1 VSADAFAALLAQ
13 LPLRREASV
22 ELCSER
28 CGAKCCRQR
37 DAVIFMDTAEMR
49 TLKRLGKDH
58 RVSVPVRHEPQRL
71 ASSAP
76 WALHFSDTGG
86 KCPFVTDTSLCSI
99 YESRPRACERFPIA
113 PTPGC
118 LLWPAPVED
127 ANPKGDL
134 TWR

>member
-1 VSADAFAALLAQ
+1 MSADAFAALLAQ

-86 KCPFVTDTSLCSI
+86 KCPFNRKTVFQRGNHQHRNQNPQF
-99 YESRPRACERFPIA
+99 YR
-113 PTPGC
+113 
-118 LLWPAPVED
+118 LWHS
-127 ANPKGDL
+127 KKL
-134 TWR
+134 T